1 MLQAGKKE
9 IIFDKPLGLFL
20 DSEEGFA
27 VNGGQKF

>member
-20 DSEEGFA
+20 DSAKGFV
-27 VNGGQKF
+27 VNGG